1 MSDQTLNQ
9 QALSEAQVVEFLR
22 EKPDFFVKHPNLLAD
37 LRLPHKSGDAISL
50 VERQVAVL
58 RERNMDMRHRLNK
71 LLDNA
76 RDNDRLFDKTKR
88 LMLALLDGQDLGDI
102 VDALYYSFDNDYKIH
117 YTSLILFGDSDKIPS
132 SEARVVRLNEAREQ
146 IGKILKSNRPVCG
159 QLSEQELTFLF
170 TDNAADIGSAAIVPL
185 VHGNSF
191 GLLAIGN
198 RDPQYYS
205 SSMGTLFL
213 SYIAEVLNRLLPK
226 QLAR

>member
-170 TDNAADIGSAAIVPL
+170 TDNATDIGSAAIVPL

-226 QLAR
+226 QLTR